1 MMKRYEV
8 VLASR
13 NRGKLAELERLLC
26 TELGDSIVLKSLD
39 DIGFTE
45 DIEENGT
52 TFAENALIKAN
63 AVAAKGYIALADDS
77 GLCVGALDGAPG
89 VFSARYAGAH
99 GDDAANNALLL
110 KNLEGK
116 CDRAAAFVTVFA
128 CAFPD
133 GSEPIVA
140 EGRVAGEILKAP
152 RGEGGFGYDPL
163 FYYAPFDK
171 TFAEL
176 DREEKNGISH
186 RGAAVRAFARL
197 FAARMIHSCL
207 KEN

>member
-1 MMKRYEV
+1 MMKKYEV

-13 NRGKLAELERLLC
+13 NRGKIKELERLLC
-26 TELGDSIVLKSLD
+26 EELGDSIVLRSLD
-39 DIGFTE
+39 DIGFAE
-45 DIEENGT
+45 EIEENGT
-52 TFAENALIKAN
+52 TFAENALLKAN
-63 AVAAKGYIALADDS
+63 AVAAKGYITLADDS
-77 GLCVGALDGAPG
+77 GLCVEALDGAPG

-116 CDRAAAFVTVFA
+116 DNRNAAFVAVFA

-133 GSEPIVA
+133 GREPIVA
-140 EGRVAGEILKAP
+140 EGRVAGEILTAP

-163 FYYAPFDK
+163 FYYAPLGK

-186 RGAAVRAFARL
+186 RGEAVRAFAKL
-197 FAARMIHSCL
+197 FAAHI

>member
-1 MMKRYEV
+1 MMKKYEV

-13 NRGKLAELERLLC
+13 NRGKLRELESLLVA
-26 TELGDSIVLKSLD
+26 ELGDSIVLRSLD
-39 DIGFTE
+39 DIGFAE
-45 DIEENGT
+45 EIEENGT
-52 TFAENALIKAN
+52 TFAENALLKAN

-77 GLCVGALDGAPG
+77 GLCVEALDGAPG

-116 CDRAAAFVTVFA
+116 DNRNAAFVAVFA

-133 GSEPIVA
+133 GSAPIVA
-140 EGRVAGEILKAP
+140 EGRVTGEILTAP

-163 FYYAPFDK
+163 FYYAPLDK

-186 RGAAVRAFARL
+186 RGAAVRAFAKL
-197 FAARMIHSCL
+197 FAARMIHP
-207 KEN
+207 

>member
-1 MMKRYEV
+1 MMKKYEV

-13 NRGKLAELERLLC
+13 NRGKIRELERLLC
-26 TELGDSIVLKSLD
+26 EELGDSIVLRSLD
-39 DIGFTE
+39 DIGFAE
-45 DIEENGT
+45 EIEENGT
-52 TFAENALIKAN
+52 TFAENALLKAN

-77 GLCVGALDGAPG
+77 GLCVEALDGAPG

-99 GDDAANNALLL
+99 GDDAANNVLLL

-116 CDRAAAFVTVFA
+116 DNRNAAFVAVFA

-133 GSEPIVA
+133 GREPIVA
-140 EGRVAGEILKAP
+140 EGRVAGEILTAP

-163 FYYAPFDK
+163 FYYAPLGK

-186 RGAAVRAFARL
+186 RGEAVRAFAKL
-197 FAARMIHSCL
+197 FAAYI

>member
-13 NRGKLAELERLLC
+13 NRGKLRELESLLAA
-26 TELGDSIVLKSLD
+26 ELGDIIALKSLD

-45 DIEENGT
+45 EIEENGT
-52 TFAENALIKAN
+52 TFAENALLKAN

-77 GLCVGALDGAPG
+77 GLCVEALGGAPG

-110 KNLEGK
+110 QNLEGK
-116 CDRAAAFVTVFA
+116 SDRSAAFVAVFA

-140 EGRVAGEILKAP
+140 EGRVAGEILKTP

-163 FYYAPFDK
+163 FYYAPLDK

-186 RGAAVRAFARL
+186 RGEAVRAFAKL
-197 FAARMIHSCL
+197 FAERI

>member
-1 MMKRYEV
+1 MMKKYEV

-13 NRGKLAELERLLC
+13 NRGKIRELERLLC
-26 TELGDSIVLKSLD
+26 EELGDSIVLRSLD
-39 DIGFTE
+39 DIGFAE
-45 DIEENGT
+45 EIEENGT
-52 TFAENALIKAN
+52 TFAENALLKAN
-63 AVAAKGYIALADDS
+63 AVAAKGYITLADDS
-77 GLCVGALDGAPG
+77 GLCVEALDGAPG

-116 CDRAAAFVTVFA
+116 DNRNAAFVAVFA

-133 GSEPIVA
+133 GREPIVA
-140 EGRVAGEILKAP
+140 EGRVAGEILTAP

-163 FYYAPFDK
+163 FYYAPLGK

-186 RGAAVRAFARL
+186 RGEAVRAFAKL
-197 FAARMIHSCL
+197 FAAHI

>member
-1 MMKRYEV
+1 MMKKYEV

-13 NRGKLAELERLLC
+13 NRGKIRELERLLC
-26 TELGDSIVLKSLD
+26 EELGDSIVLKSLD
-39 DIGFTE
+39 DIGFAE
-45 DIEENGT
+45 EIEENGT
-52 TFAENALIKAN
+52 TFAENALLKAN

-77 GLCVGALDGAPG
+77 GLCVEALDGAPG

-116 CDRAAAFVTVFA
+116 DNRNAAFVAVFA

-133 GSEPIVA
+133 GREPIVA
-140 EGRVAGEILKAP
+140 EGRVTGEILTAP

-163 FYYAPFDK
+163 FYYAPLGK

-186 RGAAVRAFARL
+186 RGQAVRAFAKL
-197 FAARMIHSCL
+197 FAAHI

>member
-1 MMKRYEV
+1 MMKKYEV

-13 NRGKLAELERLLC
+13 NRGKLRELESLLSA
-26 TELGDSIVLKSLD
+26 ELGDIITLRSLD
-39 DIGFTE
+39 DIGFGE

-63 AVAAKGYIALADDS
+63 AVARLGYVALADDS
-77 GLCVGALDGAPG
+77 GLCVNVLDGAPG
-89 VFSARYAGAH
+89 VYSARYAGAH

-110 KNLEGK
+110 KNLQGK
-116 CDRAAAFVTVFA
+116 DDRTAAFVAVFA

-140 EGRVAGEILKAP
+140 EGRVAGEILSAP

-163 FYYAPFDK
+163 FYYAPLGK

-186 RGAAVRAFARL
+186 RGAAVRAFAKL
-197 FAARMIHSCL
+197 FAARMIHP
-207 KEN
+207 

>member
-1 MMKRYEV
+1 MMKKYEV

-13 NRGKLAELERLLC
+13 NRGKIRELERLLC
-26 TELGDSIVLKSLD
+26 EELGDSIVLRSLD
-39 DIGFTE
+39 EIGFAE
-45 DIEENGT
+45 EIEENGT
-52 TFAENALIKAN
+52 TFAENALLKAN

-77 GLCVGALDGAPG
+77 GLCVEALDGAPG

-116 CDRAAAFVTVFA
+116 DNRNAAFVAVFA

-133 GSEPIVA
+133 GREPIVA
-140 EGRVAGEILKAP
+140 EGRIAGEILTAP

-163 FYYAPFDK
+163 FYYAPLGK

-186 RGAAVRAFARL
+186 RGEAVRAFAKL
-197 FAARMIHSCL
+197 FAAHI

>member
-1 MMKRYEV
+1 MMKKYEV

-13 NRGKLAELERLLC
+13 NRGKIRELERLLC
-26 TELGDSIVLKSLD
+26 EELGDSIVLKSLD
-39 DIGFTE
+39 DIGFAE
-45 DIEENGT
+45 EIEENGT
-52 TFAENALIKAN
+52 TFAENALLKAN

-77 GLCVGALDGAPG
+77 GLCVEALSGAPG

-116 CDRAAAFVTVFA
+116 DNRNAAFVAVFA

-133 GSEPIVA
+133 GRGPIVA
-140 EGRVAGEILKAP
+140 EGRVTGEILTAP

-163 FYYAPFDK
+163 FYYAPLGK

-186 RGAAVRAFARL
+186 RGEAVRAFAKL
-197 FAARMIHSCL
+197 FAAHI

>member
-1 MMKRYEV
+1 MMKKYEI

-13 NRGKLAELERLLC
+13 NRGKLKELESLLAAA
-26 TELGDSIVLKSLD
+26 LGDIITLKSLG
-39 DIGFTE
+39 DIGYTA

-63 AVAAKGYIALADDS
+63 AIAKLGYIALADDS
-77 GLCVGALDGAPG
+77 GLCVRALDGAPG
-89 VFSARYAGAH
+89 VFSARYAGEH
-99 GDDAANNALLL
+99 GDDGANNALLL
-110 KNLEGK
+110 KNLKGK
-116 CDRAAAFVTVFA
+116 DDRTAEFVTVFA

-133 GSEPIVA
+133 GSDPIVA
-140 EGRVAGEILKAP
+140 RGHVCGEILEMQ

-163 FYYAPFDK
+163 FYYAPLGK

-186 RGAAVRAFARL
+186 RGAAVREFAKL
-197 FAARMIHSCL
+197 FSAWI